1 MKIRRQW
8 ACITRKNFI
17 QYSYDVLK
25 GNDQKTSKRIA
36 TIQNGI
42 WKKKSYVIEEF
53 DKMLEISNGYKL
65 RAYNV

>member
-1 MKIRRQW
+1 
-8 ACITRKNFI
+8 
-17 QYSYDVLK
+17 LK